1 MDAHF
6 ARLCMPATLLLL
18 SPSLQA
24 ADDDVFTFLQADR
37 FEYSNENSALVWDV
51 QGFVGNDYDKIWL
64 KLEGEREAG
73 VTEENEL
80 QLLYSRAWSPF
91 FDWQVGLRHI
101 VEPAGPTTDLV
112 VGVQG
117 LAPQWFEVDAALF
130 LAEDGDLAARAEFE
144 YEWLLT
150 QRLILQPRL
159 EIEMGAQSNE
169 DSGLGSGLRSTELGL
184 RLRYEW
190 RRKFAPYIGVSW
202 NQEYGATADLARA
215 AGESDGYVAWLAGV
229 RMWF

>member
-1 MDAHF
+1 MDTRIT
-6 ARLCMPATLLLL
+6 RLCHLVGLLLV
-18 SPSLQA
+18 SPVLQA

-37 FEYSNENSALVWDV
+37 FEYSSENSALVWDV
-51 QGFVGNDYDKIWL
+51 QGFAGNDYHKIWT

-73 VTEENEL
+73 VTEDNEV

-91 FDWQVGLRHI
+91 FDWQVGLRHT
-101 VEPAGPTTDLV
+101 VEPAGPATDFV
-112 VGVQG
+112 IGVQG
-117 LAPQWFEVDAALF
+117 LAPQWFEIDAALF
-130 LAEDGDLAARAEFE
+130 LSEDGDLGARAELE

-159 EIEMGAQSNE
+159 EFELGAQSNE
-169 DSGLGSGLRSTELGL
+169 ESGLGSGLRSTELGL

-202 NQEYGATADLARA
+202 NREYGETADLARGV
-215 AGESDGYVAWLAGV
+215 GESDGYVTWLAGV
-229 RMWF
+229 RLWF